1 MFIFSLVDHTSSS
14 GSSSRASE
22 PWNRTLSL
30 VSISLFHLDQEK
42 AMAEDRRAICSYIQF
57 VTMEF
62 YQGETKK
69 KLDRPLPRWILC
81 KYNRN
86 HDQKVQ
92 RFLFFTHIYWKYF
105 DYINHVFSKQKF
117 YEIIN
122 VGLALF
128 LTLFWMLTYLE
139 ESSAGNKLMPA
150 SFMIWEIIVNT
161 LVKLNSQL
169 LKVLKI
175 GKKDL

>member
-161 LVKLNSQL
+161 LVKLNSQ
-169 LKVLKI
+169 
-175 GKKDL
+175 

>member
-42 AMAEDRRAICSYIQF
+42 AMADDRRAICSYIQF

-69 KLDRPLPRWILC
+69 KLPVDRPLPRWILC

-92 RFLFFTHIYWKYF
+92 RFLFFTHIYWKYV

-117 YEIIN
+117 NEIIN

-161 LVKLNSQL
+161 LVKLNSQ
-169 LKVLKI
+169 
-175 GKKDL
+175 

>member
-42 AMAEDRRAICSYIQF
+42 AMADDRRAICSYIQF

-62 YQGETKK
+62 YQGDKK
-69 KLDRPLPRWILC
+69 NKLDRPLPRWILC

-161 LVKLNSQL
+161 LVKFNSQ
-169 LKVLKI
+169 
-175 GKKDL
+175 

>member
-69 KLDRPLPRWILC
+69 NLSRPLPRWILC

>member
-42 AMAEDRRAICSYIQF
+42 AMADDRRAICSYIQF

>member
-1 MFIFSLVDHTSSS
+1 MFIFSMVDHTSSS

-42 AMAEDRRAICSYIQF
+42 AMADDRRAICSYIQF

-150 SFMIWEIIVNT
+150 SFMIWDIIVNT
-161 LVKLNSQL
+161 LVKFNSQ
-169 LKVLKI
+169 
-175 GKKDL
+175 

>member
-42 AMAEDRRAICSYIQF
+42 AMADDRRAICSYIQF

-161 LVKLNSQL
+161 LVKLNSQ
-169 LKVLKI
+169 
-175 GKKDL
+175 

>member
-42 AMAEDRRAICSYIQF
+42 AMADDRRAICSYIQF

-86 HDQKVQ
+86 HDQKVH
-92 RFLFFTHIYWKYF
+92 RFLIFTHIYWKYF

>member
-69 KLDRPLPRWILC
+69 HLDRPLPRWILC

-105 DYINHVFSKQKF
+105 DYINYVFSKQKF

-161 LVKLNSQL
+161 LVKLNSQ
-169 LKVLKI
+169 
-175 GKKDL
+175 

>member
-42 AMAEDRRAICSYIQF
+42 AMADDRRAICSYIQF

-69 KLDRPLPRWILC
+69 KLERPLPRWILC

-150 SFMIWEIIVNT
+150 SFMIWETIVNT
-161 LVKLNSQL
+161 FVIFNSQ
-169 LKVLKI
+169 
-175 GKKDL
+175 

>member
-42 AMAEDRRAICSYIQF
+42 AMADDRRAICSYIQF

-150 SFMIWEIIVNT
+150 SFMIWETIVNT
-161 LVKLNSQL
+161 FVIFNSQ
-169 LKVLKI
+169 
-175 GKKDL
+175 

>member
-42 AMAEDRRAICSYIQF
+42 AMADDRRAICSYIQF

-150 SFMIWEIIVNT
+150 SFMIWVIIVNT

>member
-42 AMAEDRRAICSYIQF
+42 AMADDRRAICSYIQF
-57 VTMEF
+57 VIMEF

-161 LVKLNSQL
+161 LVKLNSQ
-169 LKVLKI
+169 
-175 GKKDL
+175 

>member
-1 MFIFSLVDHTSSS
+1 MFLFSMVDHTSSS

-42 AMAEDRRAICSYIQF
+42 AMADDRRAICSYIQF

-161 LVKLNSQL
+161 LVKFNSQ
-169 LKVLKI
+169 
-175 GKKDL
+175 

>member
-1 MFIFSLVDHTSSS
+1 MYVYLHLFIFSLVDHTSSS

-69 KLDRPLPRWILC
+69 TLDRPLPRWILC

-117 YEIIN
+117 YKIIN

-161 LVKLNSQL
+161 LVKFNSQ
-169 LKVLKI
+169 
-175 GKKDL
+175 

>member
-1 MFIFSLVDHTSSS
+1 MFTGTSILTLVYFFIGWPYLQQRFILQSLGALEQD
-14 GSSSRASE
+14 
-22 PWNRTLSL
+22 L
-30 VSISLFHLDQEK
+30 VAGLHLAVPLGPGESHGGGQESHLLIHPVCYYGVLP
-42 AMAEDRRAICSYIQF
+42 RRN
-57 VTMEF
+57 
-62 YQGETKK
+62 KK

-128 LTLFWMLTYLE
+128 WPCSE
-139 ESSAGNKLMPA
+139 CWH
-150 SFMIWEIIVNT
+150 IWR
-161 LVKLNSQL
+161 SL
-169 LKVLKI
+169 LQGTSWCPPPSWSEKSLSI
-175 GKKDL
+175 HWSN

>member
-42 AMAEDRRAICSYIQF
+42 AMADDRRAICSYIQF

-161 LVKLNSQL
+161 LVKFNSQ
-169 LKVLKI
+169 
-175 GKKDL
+175 

>member
-42 AMAEDRRAICSYIQF
+42 AMADDRRAICSYIQF

-150 SFMIWEIIVNT
+150 SFIIWETIVNT
-161 LVKLNSQL
+161 LVKFNSQ
-169 LKVLKI
+169 
-175 GKKDL
+175 

>member
-1 MFIFSLVDHTSSS
+1 MFIFSLVDHTSSN

-42 AMAEDRRAICSYIQF
+42 AMADDRRAICSYIQF

>member
-42 AMAEDRRAICSYIQF
+42 AMADDRRAICSYIQF

-69 KLDRPLPRWILC
+69 NLDRPLPRWILC

-161 LVKLNSQL
+161 LVKFNSQ
-169 LKVLKI
+169 
-175 GKKDL
+175 